1 MHQVTRPFYDHPT
14 LFSRLVSQPPPVF
27 SLFLRV
33 GDENKTMIDLKKRT
47 SLPRERN
54 KKREFGIFP
63 WVRRQMDRAAT
74 AALRFEFFFFFALCI
89 CKRVKVRV
97 SELFGDIEI
106 VETLK
111 DD

>member
-27 SLFLRV
+27 SLFLRG
-33 GDENKTMIDLKKRT
+33 GDEDKTMIDLKKRT

-54 KKREFGIFP
+54 KKREFFLGSVGR
-63 WVRRQMDRAAT
+63 WTVQRLLHRVSN
-74 AALRFEFFFFFALCI
+74 FFFFFALCI

-111 DD
+111 DA